1 VHQQREQ
8 SSRTALAGRGVDYS
22 ATGWVRG
29 RPVLTSTDMV
39 VLPKVSINPQYG
51 VAGGTP
57 RSRAWLSEDFRGL
70 PGDTAE
76 IGVDMPLLR
85 AVAGSNGRLGAEG
98 GREADAV
105 EWAVSDVDAA

>member
-1 VHQQREQ
+1 VVQQREQ
-8 SSRTALAGRGVDYS
+8 SSRTVLAGRGLDDS
-22 ATGWVRG
+22 AIGWARD
-29 RPVLTSTDMV
+29 RAALTATDMV

-51 VAGGTP
+51 VAGGAP
-57 RSRAWLSEDFRGL
+57 RSRAWLPEDFRGF
-70 PGDTAE
+70 PGGTAE

-85 AVAGSNGRLGAEG
+85 AVAGSNGRLDVDG